1 METLDLHGQTWSEA
15 LPAFIEA
22 YNGALRRSGGGLE
35 VVHGYGASG
44 VGGVLRKRLRAF
56 LRRHEGRLEFMLGE
70 DVDGNAGVTL
80 VVPRAALPEVDDLLA
95 EQVLEYC
102 ERPKA
107 QGKIMGKFRRHGAPA
122 VQGAIRALERAGRL
136 RAVSRRGVRVYEAV
150 DGDW

>member
-22 YNGALRRSGGGLE
+22 YNGALRRSAGELE

-56 LRRHEGRLEFMLGE
+56 LRRHEDRLEFMFGE

-80 VVPRAALPEVDDLLA
+80 VVPREALPEAGDLLA

-102 ERPKA
+102 ERPKT

-122 VQGAIRALERAGRL
+122 VQRAMGMLEREGRL

-150 DGDW
+150 

>member
-35 VVHGYGASG
+35 VVHGYGSSG
-44 VGGVLRKRLRAF
+44 VGGALRSRLRSF

-70 DVDGNAGVTL
+70 DMDGNAGVTF
-80 VVPRAALPEVDDLLA
+80 VVPRTALPDVDDLLA

-102 ERPKA
+102 ERPKSRS
-107 QGKIMGKFRRHGAPA
+107 KIMGKFRRHGDPKVGQAM
-122 VQGAIRALERAGRL
+122 GMLEREGRL
-136 RAVSRRGVRVYEAV
+136 RAVSKKGVKVYEAV
-150 DGDW
+150 DG